1 MFGNM
6 DGSICCV
13 ENFAPG
19 IKVNRK
25 KKTPEQTKLGFLYI
39 SIKRYK
45 SS

>member
-25 KKTPEQTKLGFLYI
+25 KKGQHLN
-39 SIKRYK
+39 RQN
-45 SS
+45 